1 MQQIAIDLGGRKSQ
15 VCERSSDGKI
25 VEERSCETR
34 SLRAYLRQRPPSRVV
49 IETCAEAFGVADAA
63 LELGHQVRVVPATL
77 VRALGVGARG
87 IKNDQRDARL
97 LSEASCRMDLPSVH
111 IPAKQSREWK
121 SMCGMREALV
131 STRTKLINTVRGWLR
146 GEAWPLRSGATETF
160 AERVRKLFR
169 ERSAT
174 RLPRFVERQLTTI
187 ETLNEQIAEAD
198 DELADLAKN
207 DETCQRLMTVPGV
220 GPVVAIRFAAAIDER
235 ERFANAHRLESY
247 LGLTPG
253 ENSSSERQRRTS
265 LTKAGAPQV
274 RWALTQAAWSA
285 RRWRPN
291 DPMVQWCKQ
300 VELRR
305 GRRVAIVAL
314 VRKMAGILYAIWR
327 DGSSYDPSRG
337 ASST

>member
-1 MQQIAIDLGGRKSQ
+1 
-15 VCERSSDGKI
+15 
-25 VEERSCETR
+25 
-34 SLRAYLRQRPPSRVV
+34 
-49 IETCAEAFGVADAA
+49 
-63 LELGHQVRVVPATL
+63 
-77 VRALGVGARG
+77 
-87 IKNDQRDARL
+87 
-97 LSEASCRMDLPSVH
+97 
-111 IPAKQSREWK
+111 
-121 SMCGMREALV
+121 
-131 STRTKLINTVRGWLR
+131 
-146 GEAWPLRSGATETF
+146 
-160 AERVRKLFR
+160 
-169 ERSAT
+169 
-174 RLPRFVERQLTTI
+174 
-187 ETLNEQIAEAD
+187 
-198 DELADLAKN
+198 
-207 DETCQRLMTVPGV
+207 
-220 GPVVAIRFAAAIDER
+220 VVAIRFAAAIDER

-300 VELRR
+300 VERRR